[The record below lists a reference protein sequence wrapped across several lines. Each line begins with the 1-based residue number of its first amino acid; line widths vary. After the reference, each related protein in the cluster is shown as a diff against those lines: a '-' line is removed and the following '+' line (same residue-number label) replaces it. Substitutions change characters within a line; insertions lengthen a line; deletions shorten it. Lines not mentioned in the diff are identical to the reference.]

1 MHQHPHRHRLESVSA
16 LMACQAHRYG
26 YPPQELWPVLRPQV
40 DSFSYADSVGRSE
53 HGVFLEALGGAIESA
68 RSLDDWLFATRL
80 FVSTGIGFS
89 SVLALGVA

>member
-1 MHQHPHRHRLESVSA
+1 
-16 LMACQAHRYG
+16 MAYQGDRCG
-26 YPPQELWPVLRPQV
+26 YPPQDLWLVVRPQV
-40 DSFSYADSVGRSE
+40 GSFPYADSVGSSE
-53 HGVFLEALGGAIESA
+53 HGVALEALGGAIESA